1 MFTKKAGC
9 VLVLVAAGLFSA
21 GCSSRR
27 KTTLGLDMN
36 VYLHPSSS
44 DPADIL
50 LQTAITKRLTQNTK
64 TRDSLIHVKVEGRE
78 VVLTGAAKP
87 DVSAEAFS
95 LAEATTIT
103 LNNEV
108 PIVPIKVTN
117 RIDTK

>member
-1 MFTKKAGC
+1 M
-9 VLVLVAAGLFSA
+9 
-21 GCSSRR
+21 
-27 KTTLGLDMN
+27 GLDMN

-50 LQTAITKRLTQNTK
+50 LQTAITKRFAQDAE

-87 DVSAEAFS
+87 AVSAKAYS
-95 LAEATTIT
+95 LAEDTRIT
-103 LNNEV
+103 VNEEV
-108 PIVPIKVTN
+108 PIRPIKVTN